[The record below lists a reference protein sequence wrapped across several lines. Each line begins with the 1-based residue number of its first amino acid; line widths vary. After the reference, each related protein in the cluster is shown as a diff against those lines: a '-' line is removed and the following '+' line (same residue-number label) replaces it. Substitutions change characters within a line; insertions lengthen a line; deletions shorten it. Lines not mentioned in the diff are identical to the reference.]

1 MIVQR
6 RHVLEVALVVAEV
19 ETHVEEQL
27 SGLLVFLHFRRW
39 QTINQPIDSIVF
51 SYAVVDE
58 LGVAWGNC
66 VCAQDL
72 ACCIILHH
80 VNLRR
85 DLALGFNALHAWN
98 TGLTSYGELNIRSPN
113 RIDPRLS
120 GSFLGPPSGLQK
132 WKAGL

>member
-58 LGVAWGNC
+58 LPVFWRNLL
-66 VCAQDL
+66 CAQHF
-72 ACCIILHH
+72 ACCVVLQH
-80 VNLRR
+80 VNLHRAIVASHGIDSANISILQR
-85 DLALGFNALHAWN
+85 SEFYETLDLVN
-98 TGLTSYGELNIRSPN
+98 GLK
-113 RIDPRLS
+113 RI
-120 GSFLGPPSGLQK
+120 
-132 WKAGL
+132 